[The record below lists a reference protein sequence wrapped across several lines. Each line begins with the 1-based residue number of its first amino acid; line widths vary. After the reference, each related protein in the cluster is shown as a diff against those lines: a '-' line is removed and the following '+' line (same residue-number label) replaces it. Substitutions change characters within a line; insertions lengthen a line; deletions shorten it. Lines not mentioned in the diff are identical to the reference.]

1 MNLLL
6 ASYGMPPFSKLS
18 RTDPQKRQ
26 TTRNILAPSDF
37 FISFRISRCTG
48 EPADFCSPR
57 ADVPKLSG
65 EISGRKIDAGSGS
78 PAFQD
83 EGGPVLNKIFSHA
96 VRASVLMPIGLS
108 VGASALLYLSTKFA
122 HYCNFIFLINL
133 RVATYLHADS
143 LLFNKLS

>member
-6 ASYGMPPFSKLS
+6 ASYGMPPFGKLS

-57 ADVPKLSG
+57 ADVPKLSR

-108 VGASALLYLSTKFA
+108 NPRSCAGQRGTNSRIPTSSAQPQVLQSM
-122 HYCNFIFLINL
+122 
-133 RVATYLHADS
+133 
-143 LLFNKLS
+143 